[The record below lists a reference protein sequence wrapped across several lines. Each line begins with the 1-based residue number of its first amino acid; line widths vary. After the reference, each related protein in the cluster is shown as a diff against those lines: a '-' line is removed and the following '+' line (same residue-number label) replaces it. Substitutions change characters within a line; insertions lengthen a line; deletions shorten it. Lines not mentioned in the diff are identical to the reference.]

1 MISAMS
7 SGFNANSLFL
17 SSKAGVP
24 ETDAS
29 TNEGKTQGMSRAIQR
44 QVALSAETTPVVEEL
59 PKVDCVGPAQ
69 EMARNQALQ
78 RGNYCEQAIAAKLLD
93 QNSDFAPG
101 PKPTNRLIA
110 ELNYLKAVNLI
121 S

>member
-7 SGFNANSLFL
+7 SGFNTNSLLASF
-17 SSKAGVP
+17 KAGVP

-29 TNEGKTQGMSRAIQR
+29 LQEGKSQGMNRAIQR
-44 QVALSAETTPVVEEL
+44 QVALSAESTPVVAEV
-59 PKVDCVGPAQ
+59 PKVEYVGPAQ
-69 EMARNQALQ
+69 EMARNQALR
-78 RGNYCEQAIAAKLLD
+78 RGTYSEQAIAAQLLD

-101 PKPTNRLIA
+101 PKPTNALLA